1 MDINKRITQLLQDRG
16 WTPYRLAKESGLS
29 DATVGNIFRRNTV
42 PSMATLTAVCNGFG
56 ITLSQFFAEDGLVE
70 LTPELQNEVVVYLL
84 IELNQKF
91 FLPGIRKEPAEITWL
106 ALFIFRSNHQADPQ
120 HRPVDLPTPRAL
132 PPTPHA
138 QEYLRQAPQHP
149 ARQSSLP
156 GLPGT

>member
-70 LTPELQNEVVVYLL
+70 LTPELQELFDIWVLL
-84 IELNQKF
+84 T
-91 FLPGIRKEPAEITWL
+91 AEE
-106 ALFIFRSNHQADPQ
+106 RSFCDEN
-120 HRPVDLPTPRAL
+120 DLQNKRTRSIGN
-132 PPTPHA
+132 
-138 QEYLRQAPQHP
+138 Y
-149 ARQSSLP
+149 
-156 GLPGT
+156 